1 MTITENSKI
10 PIYKQNYNP
19 LLGAT
24 IINEIQINEET
35 KAFTSNSLYRIGKD
49 IIAFYN
55 TKTNA
60 IQKIIE
66 GYPFTKISKSW
77 AFIAIRSKKYLIINC
92 GIMSAKQKNGILL
105 IDLDILNKS
114 DNENDYEFIKFF
126 ETENEFF
133 YESVCH
139 LHNIDA
145 NSEVKNNL
153 NITNS
158 TSNIISNIEYVLIG
172 GLDLEKREG
181 VVKLFRIKI
190 EEKIILEFLNDI
202 ILYDKD
208 SQKSFL
214 GSVDFV
220 EQEDDGGIKF
230 GFYNT
235 IYTCEKPQ
243 LDAYIKDEK

>member
-1 MTITENSKI
+1 M
-10 PIYKQNYNP
+10 
-19 LLGAT
+19 
-24 IINEIQINEET
+24 
-35 KAFTSNSLYRIGKD
+35 
-49 IIAFYN
+49 
-55 TKTNA
+55 
-60 IQKIIE
+60 
-66 GYPFTKISKSW
+66 
-77 AFIAIRSKKYLIINC
+77 
-92 GIMSAKQKNGILL
+92 
-105 IDLDILNKS
+105 
-114 DNENDYEFIKFF
+114 
-126 ETENEFF
+126 
-133 YESVCH
+133 
-139 LHNIDA
+139 
-145 NSEVKNNL
+145 
-153 NITNS
+153 
-158 TSNIISNIEYVLIG
+158 
-172 GLDLEKREG
+172 REG